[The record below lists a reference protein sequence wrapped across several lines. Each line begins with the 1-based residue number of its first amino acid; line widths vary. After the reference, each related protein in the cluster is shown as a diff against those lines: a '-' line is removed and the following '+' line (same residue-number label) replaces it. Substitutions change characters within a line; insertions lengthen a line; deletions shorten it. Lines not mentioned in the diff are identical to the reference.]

1 MKKIAIL
8 LAGAAAVAC
17 ASGEP
22 LPNTEV
28 FKAPEGGKVT
38 ITMISHGS
46 IEISYKDCEIQ
57 VDPVGSAIDYSAA
70 PKADL
75 VLITHEHGDH
85 LDPYAVT
92 AITKEGTTVICNAA
106 SASQLEGAQIMANGD
121 TKTVGDVVVTAC
133 PAYNISEGRTR
144 FHPQG
149 NGNAYLLTVGGLKIY
164 VGGDTEDIP
173 ELAQLQGV
181 DIAFL
186 PVNQPYTMTVEQC
199 ISAALAMNP
208 KVLIPYHLGDTDMQ
222 AIKDGLEGSGIDVRL
237 HETLR

>member
-8 LAGAAAVAC
+8 LAGAAVAC

-28 FKAPEGGKVT
+28 FKAPDGGKVT

-57 VDPVGSAIDYSAA
+57 VDPVGAAIDYSAA
-70 PKADL
+70 PKADII
-75 VLITHEHGDH
+75 LITHEHGDH
-85 LDPYAVT
+85 LDPSAVI
-92 AITKEGTTVICNAA
+92 ALLKEGTTVICNAA
-106 SASQLEGAQIMANGD
+106 SAEKLENPIIMANGD
-121 TKTVGDVVVTAC
+121 TKTIGGVEVTAC

-149 NGNAYLLTVGGLKIY
+149 NGNAYLLSVGGLKIY

-173 ELAQLQGV
+173 EFAQMKGV
-181 DIAFL
+181 DVAFL

-199 ISAALAMNP
+199 ISAALAMQP